1 MPKHRQQGFTVIELI
16 LVFVVLAVVAG
27 LLALAVDVY
36 RVRGQ
41 VGHSL
46 EAAQPAREVLERFFV
61 DTGRA
66 PL

>member
-1 MPKHRQQGFTVIELI
+1 MLENRQQGFTIIEMV

-46 EAAQPAREVLERFFV
+46 EAAQPAREVLERFFL